1 MTTEIAELPAQESA
15 IEIYTKPNGLDP
27 WLEKI
32 KSEVT
37 GHVPNLATKKGRD
50 EIASLAFKVRK
61 SKTALDALGKQLVD
75 ELKDAPKKVDA
86 ERKRMRDTLD
96 ALADEVRFPLTEW
109 EQAEEGRVAFH
120 KAGIQAIKD
129 CGNGFIGG
137 QPQAFGLLFYEL
149 EEVIKIDEKW
159 EEFEAEAHREK
170 TDALAKLKAAFAEDQ
185 KRAEELAEL
194 NKLRAEAEARAKA
207 DHEAAIASAAAAKAK
222 AEEKERAEAAERK
235 AKQAIADAEALAK
248 AEREAAE
255 KRELELKLAAETAE
269 RRRVEAEQKAAQDAK
284 DAAER
289 AEQSRLKAIQDEK
302 DRAAAQA
309 KEEADAASKREANKA
324 HARKINRAALDA
336 LIACG
341 VSEEIGQKV
350 IAMIAKG
357 EVPNVSIQY

>member
-1 MTTEIAELPAQESA
+1 MTAEIAELPSQESA

-37 GHVPNLATKKGRD
+37 GHVPNLTTKKGRD

-96 ALADEVRFPLTEW
+96 ALADEVRLPLTEW
-109 EQAEEGRVAFH
+109 EQAEELRVENLKGRIAHISSIGAFEDNSGDIAVSISMLEKILIDDSWAEFSSDAA
-120 KAGIQAIKD
+120 KAKD
-129 CGNGFIGG
+129 
-137 QPQAFGLLFYEL
+137 ARLADLRKAYAERS
-149 EEVIKIDEKW
+149 KY
-159 EEFEAEAHREK
+159 EAEQA
-170 TDALAKLKAAFAEDQ
+170 
-185 KRAEELAEL
+185 ELA
-194 NKLRAEAEARAKA
+194 KLRAEAEARAKA
-207 DHEAAIASAAAAKAK
+207 DHEAAIAAAAVAKAQ

-248 AEREAAE
+248 SEREAAE

-289 AEQSRLKAIQDEK
+289 AEQSRIKAIQDEK

-309 KEEADAASKREANKA
+309 KEEADAAAKREANKA